1 MLKTLLISTVIS
13 CPLIAQGDLV
23 DTYSI
28 GTGQLEAS
36 IQFDFLN
43 GNTHLFNV
51 QWDGEM
57 TGRGVFDMILDE
69 RSDIFDFTFI
79 EYSFGDFL
87 TGVIIGSDDNFGTGT
102 PPDYL
107 DTWKYWTA
115 EGAGEFVSSSIGFS
129 ERNLINGSS
138 DAWVFGSYDAPATIP
153 APATLALM
161 GLTLVSR
168 RRRASR

>member
-1 MLKTLLISTVIS
+1 MYKTLFVSAVITF
-13 CPLIAQGDLV
+13 PLAAQGDLV
-23 DTYSI
+23 GTYSV
-28 GTGQLEAS
+28 GTGQLEAN

-43 GNTHLFNV
+43 GNTHLFTV
-51 QWDGEM
+51 RWDGEM
-57 TGRGVFDMILDE
+57 TGREVFDMIRIE
-69 RSDIFDFTFI
+69 RNDFDFSYI

-87 TGVIIGSDDNFGTGT
+87 TGVSMGSDENFGTGT
-102 PPDYL
+102 PPEYL

-115 EGAGEFVSSSIGFS
+115 EGDGEFVSSSIGFS
-129 ERNLINGSS
+129 DRNLINGSS
-138 DAWVFGSYDAPATIP
+138 DAWVFGSNDAPATIP